1 MAPKIRVNFTIDRDV
16 MATFKVFCEE
26 HHHKMS
32 TIVEK
37 LIRAELS
44 FAGTQDTEEVAKEL
58 RGIM

>member
-1 MAPKIRVNFTIDRDV
+1 MAKIRVNFTIDGEV
-16 MATFKVFCEE
+16 MVKFREFCEE

-44 FAGTQDTEEVAKEL
+44 LAGTQDTEEFTEEL

>member
-1 MAPKIRVNFTIDRDV
+1 MAKMRVNFTIEEDV
-16 MATFKVFCEE
+16 MAQFKAFCEE

-32 TIVEK
+32 SIVEK

-44 FAGTQDTEEVAKEL
+44 LAESHDEEEAVEEL